1 MILVVAAKMIYV
13 WLTLFVLLVLL
24 FWGLNLVGLPG
35 NWLIVASAV
44 LWIFVGPAQYQ
55 FHWGVPV
62 ALTVLAII
70 GELIEFLTS
79 VLGTKTLG
87 GSNRGATL
95 SVIGS
100 IVGGVLGGIF
110 GIPFPIPLVGILI
123 GSILFAGIGAWIG
136 TTLGEKWVGKP
147 MTESVKIGAVA
158 FVGRL
163 LGTAGKLMVGS
174 TMVVLAIAAPF
185 VPILAN

>member
-1 MILVVAAKMIYV
+1 MIYV
-13 WLTLFVLLVLL
+13 WLTLFILLVLL